1 LVPETKKDV
10 HLAHSPVAEPA
21 QERSTQPT
29 VIEGRPQTQT
39 PISTGQPAR
48 ERPPVVE
55 KPVVSE
61 PVAKHEASVNLS
73 PTPIASASEVLSVG
87 ATELAPKFCNWCGTV
102 HAGGTEK
109 CPTGST
115 VVRPAT
121 TPPVTDEKTAFMQEQ
136 VPPARESRPSVP
148 AATTPLRPQPP

>member
-1 LVPETKKDV
+1 SQPLPEVKKEV
-10 HLAHSPVAEPA
+10 HLAPSPVSGLAH
-21 QERSTQPT
+21 ERISQST
-29 VIEGRPQTQT
+29 VIEERPITQR
-39 PISTGQPAR
+39 PIPTGQPAT

-73 PTPIASASEVLSVG
+73 PTPIASASEVSRVG
-87 ATELAPKFCNWCGTV
+87 TTELAPKFCNWCGTA

-121 TPPVTDEKTAFMQEQ
+121 MPPVTDERTASRQEQ
-136 VPPARESRPSVP
+136 VHQARESRPSAP
-148 AATTPLRPQPP
+148 AATTPPRPQ